1 MRTIQTMQQAD
12 EFFASLPDGFD
23 APQDF
28 AAALPPAAEP
38 AVKYI
43 PVAGTAGKTTVA
55 ALTAGILKEAGFRT
69 GLYTAGSEPLSARI
83 KVDGQP
89 LTGAAAEAYAEAAD
103 RILEGTLLSRPAAE
117 LAAACSCFGAA
128 GCFFAV
134 VETADGALASVLP
147 EVPACAVT
155 HIGPDG
161 SGRTIERL
169 AHDAAAVMRK
179 GSVCV
184 TAPGQPKAALTEIIV
199 AAGKADCE
207 LVVPEEDD
215 ITFPDEDKPTA
226 RVDYGGYDVPPAF
239 MGYHAACNVAVAVEL
254 SLALWRKG
262 HDIQDDAILGGMA
275 ATQNRSSIRILSRD
289 PLVILD
295 ACRTPQQ
302 AAALLRVLQN
312 AQVRGLSAVV
322 GLETVQGAEAFF
334 STLESGQPPEPSPKD
349 RSEMPGMGEGGPIER
364 LFVTVPPGADPALA
378 QTLADAARFHF
389 EVEVCPSL
397 PEALDAARA
406 ASSRGLLVCGS
417 EALALAA
424 GRLLAEG

>member
-28 AAALPPAAEP
+28 AAALPPAES

-89 LTGAAAEAYAEAAD
+89 LAGAVAEAYAEAAD

-254 SLALWRKG
+254 SLAG
-262 HDIQDDAILGGMA
+262 
-275 ATQNRSSIRILSRD
+275 
-289 PLVILD
+289 
-295 ACRTPQQ
+295 
-302 AAALLRVLQN
+302 
-312 AQVRGLSAVV
+312 
-322 GLETVQGAEAFF
+322 
-334 STLESGQPPEPSPKD
+334 
-349 RSEMPGMGEGGPIER
+349 
-364 LFVTVPPGADPALA
+364 
-378 QTLADAARFHF
+378 
-389 EVEVCPSL
+389 
-397 PEALDAARA
+397 
-406 ASSRGLLVCGS
+406 
-417 EALALAA
+417 
-424 GRLLAEG
+424 